1 MSKGTINGIIK
12 RALKDPIVL
21 TFIVYVIV
29 ATLIIVCP
37 FKFFI
42 TTLRTLIGALIFFL
56 VFAILII
63 AYYDLSERIE
73 NQIMNS
79 SLGPLLEFFVLGFS
93 LTVSGTTTTF
103 FVMYINFII
112 NLTGINLENFKDTIN
127 FYVQISLNFLLGGIT
142 VVGASLPVLQSLLD
156 KAKVRQY
163 RRFSLVEKAGAVSR
177 VRRKGGSL
185 S

>member
-1 MSKGTINGIIK
+1 MPKGTINGIIK

-42 TTLRTLIGALIFFL
+42 LTLHTLIGALIFFL

-73 NQIMNS
+73 NRITNPSQV
-79 SLGPLLEFFVLGFS
+79 PLLEFFVLGFS
-93 LTVSGTTTTF
+93 LTVSGTATTF

-112 NLTGINLENFKDTIN
+112 NLTGVYLDNFKDTIN

-142 VVGASLPVLQSLLD
+142 LVGASLPLLQSLFG
-156 KAKVRQY
+156 Q
-163 RRFSLVEKAGAVSR
+163 SE
-177 VRRKGGSL
+177 RKTEQSPHSSGESKGDQQNK
-185 S
+185 